1 MITGRLGA
9 FNEPVDGGMF
19 SGQSTGP
26 LPVVVVDGTTNS
38 PTAFHRNS
46 SSRPPLPWEREPS
59 LRERLVAAI
68 FEGGQDDR
76 TGAPLLLELDALE
89 KKIQAYLRGR
99 DEENKLDLRAELAGI
114 NARGKAAVQEVRA
127 AVEALNIAR
136 GSYNAH
142 LEEVTKSRKS
152 LAAVKAATPNEDD
165 FFDEEEISEHR
176 EKLADAQARHDAVM
190 AQSKRLDAAVKKASA
205 DARRAEQ
212 ELAAI
217 KARRAEL
224 RSMLDGGKRR
234 SPIAS
239 LGPVGLRG

>member
-9 FNEPVDGGMF
+9 FNEPVNGSDFGSRSMDV
-19 SGQSTGP
+19 
-26 LPVVVVDGTTNS
+26 LPVVVVDGQTNS
-38 PTAFHRNS
+38 PMAFHRNNS
-46 SSRPPLPWEREPS
+46 TRPQLPWEREPS
-59 LRERLVAAI
+59 LRERLAASI
-68 FEGGQDDR
+68 TAEDQ
-76 TGAPLLLELDALE
+76 TGAPLLFQLDALE
-89 KKIQAYLRGR
+89 KKIQAYLRGKQ
-99 DEENKLDLRAELAGI
+99 DEQVIDLRAELAGI

-152 LAAVKAATPNEDD
+152 LAAAKAATPNDDD

-176 EKLADAQARHDAVM
+176 AKLADAQARHDAVM
-190 AQSKRLDAAVKKASA
+190 AQSKRLDAAVKKAGA
-205 DARRAEQ
+205 DARQAEQ
-212 ELAAI
+212 ALAAI

-224 RSMLDGGKRR
+224 RSMLDGGGKRQ
-234 SPIAS
+234 SPVAS